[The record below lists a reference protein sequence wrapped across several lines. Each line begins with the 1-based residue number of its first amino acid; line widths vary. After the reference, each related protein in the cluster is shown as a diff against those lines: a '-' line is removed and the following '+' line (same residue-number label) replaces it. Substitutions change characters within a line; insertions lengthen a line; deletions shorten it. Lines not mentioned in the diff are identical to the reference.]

1 MKTETAA
8 SGSLTTELGRRVLTG
23 TPYIFKY
30 LVKYLQQLG
39 KLGTA
44 SLTEARAEILNL
56 DSSCAKDFFEE
67 IHMNRK
73 VRRFSLQ
80 GFFVMGIA
88 LLGVAALLNIAN
100 AQPKKASDV
109 AGLASASGTVD
120 GVKPFTAAKVYFR
133 NTDKRILYMV
143 YTNGGKYQ
151 AMHLMPGN
159 YEFSV
164 QAKGQES
171 DVRKLEVKVAA
182 KLTANATMHEVSEAQ
197 AANGVQTLPY
207 DRIYPVGSAGRK
219 IAEGLCIRCH
229 GPNFLP
235 SRQWDADQWNSAIDF
250 MQGNGNPQGAQIQAN
265 DLSKENREVLV
276 KWLVENFGP
285 DSKPRAVKVQTE
297 MPVDETKISK
307 AEYIEYY
314 LAPDPPG
321 QGRHSPEYSGV
332 RSPFGDR
339 RVSQDVVFDNRGNV
353 WVTDRGFPNRISKL
367 DPRTAEFQDFI
378 TPRPKVGIH
387 DLMIDNNEVLYLPE
401 EDGLNMDVFDAKTM
415 KWLDPLPLD
424 PDKVIPGMKNGQSL
438 VFDSKHNMYA
448 NFIVGNGMSRTDWA
462 TKKVVVSTLP
472 TPNSFPYGVVKDHK
486 DNIWIAEFHGSK
498 IAKLDAETQKYSEYS
513 PPTTPALIRRLTVD
527 SKDIVWFGLFSGG
540 KLERLDPNT
549 GKVTEWTIPFENS
562 QPYDEKE
569 ALTKGKVWFSDA
581 GQGGALILFDP
592 ATQAFTI
599 YPGPQRSDMPM
610 IRVANDGAVWYAP
623 RSGKNGGVGVMYPDM
638 TKVTTLAGYGNND

>member
-1 MKTETAA
+1 
-8 SGSLTTELGRRVLTG
+8 
-23 TPYIFKY
+23 
-30 LVKYLQQLG
+30 
-39 KLGTA
+39 
-44 SLTEARAEILNL
+44 
-56 DSSCAKDFFEE
+56 
-67 IHMNRK
+67 MNRN
-73 VRRFSLQ
+73 VRHLSIQ
-80 GFFVMGIA
+80 GLGGIGIV
-88 LLGVAALLNIAN
+88 LFGVVALLNVAK
-100 AQPKKASDV
+100 AQPRKSSDI
-109 AGLASASGTVD
+109 AGLATASGTVD
-120 GVKPFTAAKVYFR
+120 AAKPFKAAKVFFR

-143 YTNGGKYQ
+143 YTDRGKYQ
-151 AMHLMPGN
+151 IMHLMPGN

-164 QAKGQES
+164 QSKGEES
-171 DVRKLEVKVAA
+171 NVQKLEVTAGV

-197 AANGVQTLPY
+197 SANGVQTMPY
-207 DRIYPVGSAGRK
+207 DQIYPVGSAGRK
-219 IAEGLCIRCH
+219 IAEKLCIRCH

-235 SRQWDADQWNSAIDF
+235 SRQWEADQWNSAIDF
-250 MQGNGNPQGAQIQAN
+250 MQGNGNPAGAQIQPT
-265 DLSKENREVLV
+265 DLSKEDREVLV

-285 DSKPRAVKVQTE
+285 DSKPRAVKFQTE

-314 LAPDPPG
+314 FPLDPPG

-339 RVSQDVVFDNRGNV
+339 RVSQDVVFDNHGNI
-353 WVTDRGFPNRISKL
+353 WVTDRGIPNRISRL
-367 DPRTAEFQDFI
+367 DPRTGEFQDFI

-387 DLMIDNNEVLYLPE
+387 DLMIDNDEVLYLPE
-401 EDGLNMDVFDAKTM
+401 EDGRNMDVFDTKTL
-415 KWLDPLPLD
+415 KWLDPMPLD
-424 PDKVIPGMKNGQSL
+424 PDKIIPGMKNGQSL

-448 NFIVGNGMSRTDWA
+448 NFIVGNGMSRTDWV
-462 TKKVVVSTLP
+462 TKKVVVSSLP
-472 TPNSFPYGVVKDHK
+472 TPNSFPYGVVKDHE

-498 IAKLDAETQKYSEYS
+498 IAKLDAETETYTEYS

-540 KLERLDPNT
+540 KLERLDPKT

-569 ALTKGKVWFSDA
+569 SIERGKIWFSDG

-592 ATQAFTI
+592 TTKVFTI

-623 RSGKNGGVGVMYPDM
+623 RSGKNGGVGVLYPDM
-638 TKVTTLAGYGNND
+638 TKVTSLAGYGNND